1 MKWLEIII
9 IRTVG
14 SPKPSDDQFKALA
27 DSLSAAG
34 LVEAVFYKNASITGD
49 LALALHWDTE
59 EPKPWGSDLALG
71 LKQELKR
78 RGLVDHSVW
87 IAETKDG
94 IQ

>member
-9 IRTVG
+9 LRTAG
-14 SPKPSDDQFKALA
+14 APKPSDDPFKALA

-87 IAETKDG
+87 IKDG
-94 IQ
+94 VQ

>member
-1 MKWLEIII
+1 MKWLEIILL
-9 IRTVG
+9 RTAG
-14 SPKPSDDQFKALA
+14 APKAPDDQFRALT

-49 LALALHWDTE
+49 LALVLHWDTE

-87 IAETKDG
+87 IKDG
-94 IQ
+94 VQ